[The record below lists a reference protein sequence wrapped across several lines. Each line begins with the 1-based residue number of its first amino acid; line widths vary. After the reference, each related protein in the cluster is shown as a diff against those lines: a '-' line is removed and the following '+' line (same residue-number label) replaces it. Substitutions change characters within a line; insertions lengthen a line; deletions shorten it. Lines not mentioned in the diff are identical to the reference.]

1 MNLGAEAT
9 INIVD
14 FLGLRCIS
22 KHRLSKKYRVSEL
35 DERINKQRL
44 LQEARCLIK
53 CKNHEVHVPNLF
65 LVDSANKSLYLEL
78 IEGKTLKV
86 VLNSD
91 ISPELK
97 LSSLKDLAQEIAKMH
112 DAEIVH
118 GDLTTSNVIV
128 RDNDNQVF
136 LIDFGLGLLKPTLE
150 DKAVD
155 LYVLA
160 RAFTSTHP
168 NSDLMVEDLL
178 SYYFSASRFGEKTKQ
193 KYDQVRLRGRKRDML
208 G

>member
-1 MNLGAEAT
+1 
-9 INIVD
+9 
-14 FLGLRCIS
+14 
-22 KHRLSKKYRVSEL
+22 
-35 DERINKQRL
+35 
-44 LQEARCLIK
+44 
-53 CKNHEVHVPNLF
+53 
-65 LVDSANKSLYLEL
+65 
-78 IEGKTLKV
+78 
-86 VLNSD
+86 
-91 ISPELK
+91 LK

-168 NSDLMVEDLL
+168 NSDLMVLQELNTS
-178 SYYFSASRFGEKTKQ
+178 SYRSFYLCKSRSRIFCPTISAPAALEKKRSRNTI
-193 KYDQVRLRGRKRDML
+193 R
-208 G
+208 

>member
-1 MNLGAEAT
+1 M
-9 INIVD
+9 
-14 FLGLRCIS
+14 
-22 KHRLSKKYRVSEL
+22 
-35 DERINKQRL
+35 
-44 LQEARCLIK
+44 
-53 CKNHEVHVPNLF
+53 
-65 LVDSANKSLYLEL
+65 
-78 IEGKTLKV
+78 
-86 VLNSD
+86 
-91 ISPELK
+91 K

-136 LIDFGLGLLKPTLE
+136 VIDFGLGLLKPTLE

-168 NSDLMVEDLL
+168 NSDLMVLQKLNTSPPIDPFICANLGRGSFVPLFQHQPLWRKNKAEIR
-178 SYYFSASRFGEKTKQ
+178 SGRNSAIAKH
-193 KYDQVRLRGRKRDML
+193 L
-208 G
+208 